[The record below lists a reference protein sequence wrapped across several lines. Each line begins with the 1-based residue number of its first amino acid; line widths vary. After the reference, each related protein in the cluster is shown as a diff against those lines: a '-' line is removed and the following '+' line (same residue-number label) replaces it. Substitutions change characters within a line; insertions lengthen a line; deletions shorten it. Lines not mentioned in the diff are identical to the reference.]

1 MTTPPLKTLILA
13 VQNTQDDLLAL
24 TWARERLFLVISV
37 FAVILGFKGGGVPGY
52 CEGHGSKFFA
62 DDTWFFCVGRL
73 SGCLGPN
80 YVPGTSC
87 LDVPSSRGSHSPT
100 GSLHACR
107 PLERP
112 PKGRPCMMDRDAT
125 ASYPDMA
132 DSSVV
137 VS

>member
-62 DDTWFFCVGRL
+62 DDTRFFCAGRL
-73 SGCLGPN
+73 EGCLGPTHTKGFSVST
-80 YVPGTSC
+80 YRRPVAAILPQAVWRQTSRWC
-87 LDVPSSRGSHSPT
+87 EGASPEW
-100 GSLHACR
+100 HR
-107 PLERP
+107 PLRTSN
-112 PKGRPCMMDRDAT
+112 RR
-125 ASYPDMA
+125 SR
-132 DSSVV
+132 VV
-137 VS
+137 R

>member
-62 DDTWFFCVGRL
+62 DDTRFFCVGRL
-73 SGCLGPN
+73 EGCSVLGRRTPKDFLSRRTVGPWQPFSHRQSGAK
-80 YVPGTSC
+80 
-87 LDVPSSRGSHSPT
+87 T
-100 GSLHACR
+100 GRRYRWGHRS
-107 PLERP
+107 
-112 PKGRPCMMDRDAT
+112 GY
-125 ASYPDMA
+125 SQ
-132 DSSVV
+132 
-137 VS
+137 